1 MGTAYRGHA
10 PESIPLRTTRRA
22 IGGGNDVLIPGQ
34 RATTI
39 SLIMAFDIDLS
50 KDWCQRQHRRCQRT
64 LHSRKAVDKASAESL
79 AASKHAARVGKE
91 AHYEMEEL
99 EPKPVGRKN
108 ARGNGHARKAKVQ
121 TEPDPEDHQPATKK
135 ARGGARAKIPVA
147 AVLVSTEEPAL
158 EPVVAVVV
166 AATQSAARGCGQLSN
181 QGQINPFHRRIPPS
195 PQHRRHAVAEYAA
208 SNNEAPKRDT
218 HSRRK

>member
-1 MGTAYRGHA
+1 MYV
-10 PESIPLRTTRRA
+10 TTE
-22 IGGGNDVLIPGQ
+22 L
-34 RATTI
+34 RATLPDQTTAQRREGRRKE
-39 SLIMAFDIDLS
+39 LH
-50 KDWCQRQHRRCQRT
+50 QRQQRCT
-64 LHSRKAVDKASAESL
+64 SRKAVDEASAEYF

-99 EPKPVGRKN
+99 EPKP
-108 ARGNGHARKAKVQ
+108 

-135 ARGGARAKIPVA
+135 ARGGARAKTPVA

-181 QGQINPFHRRIPPS
+181 QGQINPFHRRIPLS
-195 PQHRRHAVAEYAA
+195 PQHRRHAVAESAA